1 MTEKQRV
8 TGNALVQPRALKTR
22 EKIILAA
29 ISVYSEKGY
38 HNTTVDEIA
47 KSAGLS
53 VGTAYRYFKDKKELL
68 LEALKYGF
76 EHITEFADVSED
88 DIFGTNLERALRNF
102 EKIHTDYF
110 NIHEELE
117 GLRHTDKDVRRLY
130 DDIAESAIKAVHER
144 LPEEIKNRPHS
155 LQNLRIA
162 IGLMENHCHYCMHN
176 NPDKKTVKYL
186 RERTV
191 ELAGLII
198 KG

>member
-38 HNTTVDEIA
+38 YNTTVDEIA

-88 DIFGTNLERALRNF
+88 TDVEVEQVKSIVAGNLSKYVYVSDDKTTNPNEIMQKAVILIKMSAGFMMILRN
-102 EKIHTDYF
+102 
-110 NIHEELE
+110 
-117 GLRHTDKDVRRLY
+117 RL
-130 DDIAESAIKAVHER
+130 
-144 LPEEIKNRPHS
+144 
-155 LQNLRIA
+155 
-162 IGLMENHCHYCMHN
+162 
-176 NPDKKTVKYL
+176 
-186 RERTV
+186 
-191 ELAGLII
+191 
-198 KG
+198 

>member
-8 TGNALVQPRALKTR
+8 TGGALVQPRALKTR
-22 EKIILAA
+22 EKIIRTALN
-29 ISVYSEKGY
+29 VYSDKGY

-68 LEALKYGF
+68 LETLKYGF
-76 EHITEFADVSED
+76 EHITEFADVSTD
-88 DIFGTNLERALRNF
+88 DVFGTNLDRALGNF
-102 EKIHTDYF
+102 VKIHKDYY

-117 GLRHTDKDVRRLY
+117 GLRHTDKDVRMLY
-130 DDIAESAIKAVHER
+130 DDFTKGAIKTVHDG
-144 LPEEIKNRPHS
+144 LPEEIKGRPYS

-162 IGLMENHCHYCMHN
+162 IGLMEDYCHYCIHN
-176 NPDKKTVKYL
+176 NPDKKTAKYL
-186 RERTV
+186 RKRTV
-191 ELAGLII
+191 ELAELII